1 MGQNETAA
9 HNDTAVSL
17 VCKICIS
24 SRELDAILSN
34 NKQRKIAKRNHD
46 VNEKNSF
53 DVRSAF
59 F

>member
-9 HNDTAVSL
+9 HNDRAVSL

-24 SRELDAILSN
+24 SRELDAILLNS
-34 NKQRKIAKRNHD
+34 KQRKIAKRKHD